1 MPAEQWKRGPAVVE
15 RCSLAPVPRSVALIA
30 GPVALE
36 RRAGRVAM
44 WILVTGGAFLPQP
57 VVLNGFGRT
66 GRVVAVGTWNRLVAA
81 GQRETR
87 LRVIHQGVAHR
98 LPPNDVMAL
107 LAAVPP
113 RCAGKLPGVAVL
125 VAAQAGVE
133 GGMEVQGCSSSGVA
147 VTARYFRVSTP
158 QRVAGLR
165 VRRRV
170 EKYGLPARLVM
181 TGSALPTR
189 PGEQLSLVLVAV
201 AIHAALMR
209 YGCPEV
215 GRRVALLAVDGA
227 VQAHQRK
234 LRAAVIESGFA
245 VDRLP
250 VLRGMALLAV
260 GRECPSVFVRMAGLA
275 LFLENEVLVLNPVAE
290 RSDWFVATIAAD
302 PGMRTREGELGF
314 VVLEA
319 GGVLPLILRMALLT
333 IGAERSAVDVVM
345 TTCACPTQAEQ
356 RLGKVVLFQFLPGGV
371 QDMLGLVTLLAG
383 QPGVT
388 SLQHEPG
395 LAVIELGF
403 RNTPA
408 DQLEGPPI
416 VLSVTSGTVTG
427 SGVAGSPDD
436 LCVIAGFLFQAPAD
450 LHVAIQALEMR
461 STCSKTVAAGAL

>member
-1 MPAEQWKRGPAVVE
+1 M
-15 RCSLAPVPRSVALIA
+15 
-30 GPVALE
+30 
-36 RRAGRVAM
+36 
-44 WILVTGGAFLPQP
+44 
-57 VVLNGFGRT
+57 
-66 GRVVAVGTWNRLVAA
+66 
-81 GQRETR
+81 
-87 LRVIHQGVAHR
+87 
-98 LPPNDVMAL
+98 
-107 LAAVPP
+107 
-113 RCAGKLPGVAVL
+113 
-125 VAAQAGVE
+125 
-133 GGMEVQGCSSSGVA
+133 
-147 VTARYFRVSTP
+147 
-158 QRVAGLR
+158 
-165 VRRRV
+165 
-170 EKYGLPARLVM
+170 
-181 TGSALPTR
+181 
-189 PGEQLSLVLVAV
+189 
-201 AIHAALMR
+201 
-209 YGCPEV
+209 
-215 GRRVALLAVDGA
+215 ALLAVDGA